1 MLPLRDTD
9 PREVGGYQLLGR
21 LGEGGQGVVFLALG
35 PTGSRAAVKLLAPT
49 TDPLVRSRFLKEVAA
64 AQQVAGFCTAQV
76 LDAGIF
82 ERRPFIVSEYV
93 SGPSLVEVIQQHGPR
108 TGAVLE
114 RIAVA
119 TLTALGAVHAVGMVH
134 RDFKPG
140 NVLLGPD
147 GPVVIDF
154 GLAAV
159 PGMTTTGLSGQVAV
173 GTPAFMAPE
182 QLAGV
187 RVSAAADMWSWAVT
201 IAFTGTGELPFKGES
216 LTATAYAILHSEPTV
231 APLPEPLGSLVY
243 RCLSKDPAT
252 RPSALGALSELAA
265 AGARLVG
272 PLPPVAPA
280 LPADAGSPRPP
291 GAPAAP
297 PEPRPDTDNG
307 LIGDRPAATQQPAA
321 AEQRA
326 AAEQPAAKAQLAAT
340 EQPAAREQPADREQ
354 SAATEQRAGM
364 RRSARRGSGRARW
377 HWRTA
382 AVLASIL
389 LVAGVAGTALVLA
402 RRGATPEQLTGGHG
416 GAGQQSGARQQTGPG
431 QQLPAAATA
440 RAQAV
445 GWILREVSR
454 ATVVGCDTQVCNDLI
469 NQRFPA
475 GDVLRLG
482 PESNDPSGCGLVV
495 VTPAIQ
501 AQFGNRLAS
510 VFAPAV
516 IASFGSGNAKI
527 DIRLVFP
534 GGTTG
539 YRAVQQTYQHD
550 RKVADRELLTNS
562 RIKLSAT
569 ARRQLLSGDIDPRLP
584 MLIAA
589 MVQRHPVHIMGFGG
603 SSPGGGPAS
612 LLRWVDVARVSGTH
626 LTGAAFLGWVQSLIH
641 VQRAEYRH
649 ARIQQ
654 GTSST
659 GQTVLRIEYLAPS
672 PLSQP

>member
-35 PTGSRAAVKLLAPT
+35 PAGSRAAVKLLAPT

-187 RVSAAADMWSWAVT
+187 RVTAAADMWSWAVT
-201 IAFTGTGELPFKGES
+201 IAFTGTGQLPFKGES

-231 APLPEPLGSLVY
+231 GPLPEPLSSLVY

-252 RPSALGALSELAA
+252 RPSARGALGELAA
-265 AGARLVG
+265 AGARLVS
-272 PLPPVAPA
+272 PLPPTASAVPTDQGTT
-280 LPADAGSPRPP
+280 PSPR
-291 GAPAAP
+291 APAAVP
-297 PEPRPDTDNG
+297 QHNTDDG
-307 LIGDRPAATQQPAA
+307 LIGARPAATQQPAGTEKPA
-321 AEQRA
+321 ATEQRA
-326 AAEQPAAKAQLAAT
+326 AMEQPAAT
-340 EQPAAREQPADREQ
+340 EQPARRGSPRARWR
-354 SAATEQRAGM
+354 
-364 RRSARRGSGRARW
+364 RRSAAI
-377 HWRTA
+377 
-382 AVLASIL
+382 LASIL
-389 LVAGVAGTALVLA
+389 LVAGVTGTALVLA
-402 RRGATPEQLTGGHG
+402 QHGAPPGQLTGGRAG
-416 GAGQQSGARQQTGPG
+416 PGQQSGPG
-431 QQLPAAATA
+431 QQLSAAATA
-440 RAQAV
+440 RAQAIS
-445 GWILREVSR
+445 WILREVTH
-454 ATVVGCDTQVCNDLI
+454 AAVVGCDPQVCTDLTD
-469 NQRFPA
+469 QGFPA
-475 GDVLRLG
+475 GDVLTFT
-482 PESNDPSGCGLVV
+482 PQSNDPSGAGLVV
-495 VTPAIQ
+495 VTPAVQ

-510 VFAPAV
+510 VYAPAV
-516 IASFGSGNAKI
+516 IASFGSGRAKI
-527 DIRLVFP
+527 DIRLVPP
-534 GGTTG
+534 GGAKG
-539 YRAVQQTYQHD
+539 YRAAQQAD
-550 RKVADRELLTNS
+550 LRRRKAADALLLTNS
-562 RIKLSAT
+562 RIKFSAI
-569 ARRQLLSGDIDPRLP
+569 ARRQLRSGDIDPRLP
-584 MLIAA
+584 MLIAT
-589 MVQRHPVHIMGFGG
+589 MVQSHPVRIVSFGG

-612 LLRWVDVARVSGTH
+612 LLRWMDVARVNGGAH
-626 LTGAAFLGWVQSLIH
+626 LTRAAYLSWMQSLIH
-641 VQRAEYRH
+641 AQRAQYL
-649 ARIQQ
+649 ARSQQ
-654 GTSST
+654 IRSAT
-659 GQTVLRIEYLAPS
+659 GQTVVRIEYLAPS
-672 PLSQP
+672 PLSPT